1 MIAEFIGYNRRD
13 METLA
18 DANTA
23 MLSRRLVMSSN
34 NIDAGYVAEA
44 GKIGEEKELHADSC
58 HALQQKLPLLCYRNY
73 YQKLDMVIAGEPN
86 RCAVSNGS

>member
-1 MIAEFIGYNRRD
+1 

-23 MLSRRLVMSSN
+23 MLNRRLVLSSK

-44 GKIGEEKELHADSC
+44 GKIGEEKELDADSC
-58 HALQQKLPLLCYRNY
+58 HALQQTLPLLYYRSY
-73 YQKLDMVIAGEPN
+73 YQKLDMVIAAEPN
-86 RCAVSNGS
+86 RWAMSNGS